1 MSKGTRTA
9 WENQVCESS
18 KAALEDILRQGAR
31 QMLQKAIEAEVADY
45 IEANKDAVDERTGRR
60 MVVRNGRLPGRE
72 IQSGLGPIP
81 ISQPRV
87 NDRREGMKFTSSIL
101 PPYMRRV
108 PSIEALISILY
119 LKGVSTSDFPEAL
132 KAILGEKAAGLS
144 ASTIV
149 RLKEVWQAEYEA
161 WAGRDLSGKQYVY
174 FWVDGIYFN
183 VRLSD
188 DRPCLLVVMGAR
200 HDGVKELVGLWDGER
215 ESKLSWLEF
224 LRELK
229 RRGLQRGPALCVGDG
244 ALGFWAAVRE
254 VFPASR
260 QQRCWAHK
268 TANVL
273 DNLPKKAQPAAKR
286 LLQEI
291 YMAETKK
298 AALEAWDEFMERY
311 RAKYPRACECLAKD
325 KDVLFTFYD
334 FPAEHWIHL
343 RTTNPIE
350 STFATV
356 RHRTRQTKGCGSR
369 LATLSMVFKLSL
381 EAEKRWRKLNGS
393 ELIAKVISGV
403 RFQDGLELKVA

>member
-1 MSKGTRTA
+1 MSIGTRMT

-18 KAALEDILRQGAR
+18 KAALEDILRHGAR

-108 PSIEALISILY
+108 PSIEALISVLY

-161 WAGRDLSGKQYVY
+161 WARRDLSARQYVY

-188 DRPCLLVVMGAR
+188 DRPCLLVVMGATQ
-200 HDGVKELVGLWDGER
+200 DGVKELVGLWDGER

-224 LRELK
+224 LRDLK

-254 VFPASR
+254 VFPGSR
-260 QQRCWAHK
+260 EQRCSRPQDGQRPGQYAQEGAAGGQAAP
-268 TANVL
+268 TG
-273 DNLPKKAQPAAKR
+273 NLHGGDPEGGLGGVGR
-286 LLQEI
+286 VHGTI
-291 YMAETKK
+291 
-298 AALEAWDEFMERY
+298 R
-311 RAKYPRACECLAKD
+311 
-325 KDVLFTFYD
+325 
-334 FPAEHWIHL
+334 
-343 RTTNPIE
+343 
-350 STFATV
+350 
-356 RHRTRQTKGCGSR
+356 RQ
-369 LATLSMVFKLSL
+369 V
-381 EAEKRWRKLNGS
+381 S
-393 ELIAKVISGV
+393 EGV
-403 RFQDGLELKVA
+403 RAPGQGQGRALHVLRLPGRTLDTPAHDQSD

>member
-1 MSKGTRTA
+1 MSKGTRMA

-18 KAALEDILRQGAR
+18 NAALEDILRQGAR
-31 QMLQKAIEAEVADY
+31 DMLQKAIEAEVADY
-45 IEANKDAVDERTGRR
+45 IEANKDVVDEGTGRR

-101 PPYMRRV
+101 PPYMRRA
-108 PSIEALISILY
+108 PSIEALIAILY

-149 RLKEVWQAEYEA
+149 RLKEVWQGEYEA
-161 WAGRDLSGKQYVY
+161 WAGRDLSARQYVY

-188 DRPCLLVVMGAR
+188 DRPCLLVVMGATQE
-200 HDGVKELVGLWDGER
+200 GMKELVGLWDGER

-244 ALGFWAAVRE
+244 ALGFWAALRE

-298 AALEAWDEFMERY
+298 AALAAWDEFMERY

-403 RFQDGLELKVA
+403 RFQDGLELEAA